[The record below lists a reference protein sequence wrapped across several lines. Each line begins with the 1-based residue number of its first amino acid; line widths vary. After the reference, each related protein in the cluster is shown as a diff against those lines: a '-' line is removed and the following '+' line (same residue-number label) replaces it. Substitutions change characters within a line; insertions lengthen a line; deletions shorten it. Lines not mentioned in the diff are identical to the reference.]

1 MHYLTVVTVVVGLL
15 SLVSCDS
22 ALAPTTSSVD
32 LTGTFSG
39 VGSDS
44 LSELGYEMTW
54 NLTQSGQRVDGS
66 LLFISLSG
74 LISATGTVSGALDG
88 DTLTFEVVIPV
99 GGSPQKPS
107 CSSTATGTA
116 TVSNTV
122 IKATYS
128 GTNTCDGDYT
138 DGRLTLYRR

>member
-1 MHYLTVVTVVVGLL
+1 MYYLTVVTVVVGLL
-15 SLVSCDS
+15 PLVSCDS
-22 ALAPTTSSVD
+22 ALAPATSSVD
-32 LTGTFSG
+32 LTGRFSG

-44 LSELGYEMTW
+44 FNELEYEMTW

-66 LLFISLSG
+66 LLFSFLSG

-88 DTLTFEVVIPV
+88 NTLTFEMVIPV

-122 IKATYS
+122 INAAYS

-138 DGRLTLYRR
+138 DGRFVLYRR